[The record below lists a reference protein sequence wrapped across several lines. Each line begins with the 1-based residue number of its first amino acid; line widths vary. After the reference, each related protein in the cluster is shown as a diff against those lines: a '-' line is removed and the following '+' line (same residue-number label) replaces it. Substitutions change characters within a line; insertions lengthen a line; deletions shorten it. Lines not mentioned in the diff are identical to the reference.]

1 MATRTLIT
9 GATGFVGTHL
19 AQYCLDQGDEVHGLS
34 RTANAETAQNI
45 VCDLL
50 DLDAAKRSVANAQPE
65 VVHHLA
71 ALASTGRSW
80 QDPARCINDNQ
91 AMTWNLLEAVRAEAP
106 EAIVLLAGSGE
117 SYGRPQ
123 DLPIREDHRLAPTS
137 PYAIAK
143 TACDLIGG
151 LFAEAHGLKVIR
163 ARAFNHAGPNQA
175 GEFLIGS
182 LVAQVATAAASGED
196 SVTLLT
202 GSGDIRRDY
211 TDVRDVVRAYRDLAL
226 SNTTGV
232 VNVCRGAS
240 TSTSEIVAL
249 VAQAAG
255 DRVNVEHSVDDA
267 LIRPH
272 ETPEVVGSP
281 DLINRLIGWQA
292 QIPLEQTVA
301 DALEAALAA
310 SA

>member
-1 MATRTLIT
+1 MGTRTLIT
-9 GATGFVGTHL
+9 GAAGFVGSHL
-19 AQYCLDQGDEVHGLS
+19 AQHCLDQGDEVQGLS
-34 RTANAETAQNI
+34 RRASVKGGQSI

-50 DLDAAKRSVANAQPE
+50 DLEAAKRSVASAQPD

-80 QDPARCINDNQ
+80 QDPTRCINDNQ
-91 AMTWNLLEAVRAEAP
+91 TMTWNLLEAVRSEAP

-123 DLPIREDHRLAPTS
+123 ALPISEDHPLAPTS

-143 TACDLIGG
+143 TSCDLIGG
-151 LFAEAHGLKVIR
+151 LFAEAHDLKVIR

-182 LVAQVATAAASGED
+182 LVAQVATAVASGED
-196 SVTLLT
+196 SVSLRT
-202 GSGDIRRDY
+202 GSGEIRRDY
-211 TDVRDVVRAYRDLAL
+211 TDVRDVVRAYRDLGL
-226 SNTTGV
+226 SDTRGV

-240 TSTSEIVAL
+240 TSTAEIVAL
-249 VAQAAG
+249 VAQSAA
-255 DRVNVEHSVDDA
+255 DRIQVEHLVDEA

-292 QIPLEQTVA
+292 EIPLEQTVG
-301 DALEAALAA
+301 DALDAALAA